1 MTRQIPTGVL
11 TMTDRH
17 FTNIVV
23 PVDGSADSFASLAPA
38 ASLARCFGAPVNLVA
53 AWGDM
58 RQDVMRDQID
68 NHLGAL
74 ASVEHE
80 VALLRFDQ
88 PIAYLV
94 TNAVEACE
102 EPLVCMTTHG
112 RGRSAALRGS
122 VAAEVLERVTC
133 PVVLV
138 GPECRPGPITS
149 DGPALVCT
157 DGSAF
162 ADSII
167 PVVDDF
173 ARALALST
181 EVVTV
186 LDEQDVARAYAS
198 VGAEDAGPIMES
210 AHVRTVSGDLAETTG
225 TPSTYFVL
233 HGDHPA
239 RAILERAE
247 QDNPS
252 LIAMATHDEYRLRRV
267 LRSSVTADVARR
279 AKCPVLTFR
288 PEE

>member
-1 MTRQIPTGVL
+1 
-11 TMTDRH
+11 MTDKR

-23 PVDGSADSFASLAPA
+23 PVDGSNDSFASLAPA
-38 ASLARCFGAPVNLVA
+38 ASLARGFGATVNVVA
-53 AWGDM
+53 AWGDLH
-58 RQDVMRDQID
+58 QDVMRDQID
-68 NHLGAL
+68 EHIGAL
-74 ASVEHE
+74 AGVDHE
-80 VALLRFDQ
+80 VSLLRFDR
-88 PIAYLV
+88 PIAYLI
-94 TNAVEACE
+94 TDAVDSYD

-138 GPECRPGPITS
+138 GPECRAEPIGS
-149 DGPALVCT
+149 VGPALVCT

-162 ADSII
+162 ADSIV

-173 ARALALST
+173 ARALDLST

-186 LDEQDVARAYAS
+186 LDQRDVAKAYAA
-198 VGAEDAGPIMES
+198 VGAEGAGAIAES
-210 AHVRTVSGDLAETTG
+210 AHVRSVADELADTSG
-225 TPSTYFVL
+225 TPSTYAVL
-233 HGDHPA
+233 HGTDPA
-239 RAILERAE
+239 KAILDRAA
-247 QDNPS
+247 QDDPA

-267 LRSSVTADVARR
+267 LHSSVTADVARR